1 MKKVITLVTA
11 LTILFGTMVAV
22 PHNEKFA
29 NIITAEAAYSGN
41 TLVPIVSSIKSTQNT
56 ITVSWK
62 STGADEYR
70 LYLMSEHENS
80 WNEAGTISG
89 TQRSYVIRNLSPNTQ
104 YYICMRARSNKVW
117 GAYSDC
123 YYTATCTTATTISY
137 CKSSSTTA
145 KIAWRQANGAY
156 GYEVQIKKDNKWST
170 ALRLP
175 YYNATSGDVT
185 GLKAGKT
192 YYARVSSYIY
202 DGSGN
207 KHYSSYSNSYKFT
220 TKKNATLKSTVSKAK
235 VNAALVSTAGSFDK
249 TQAKDCARMI
259 NSLRK
264 GKNLNTLTWDE
275 TLYKCAQNRAKEI
288 TKKYSHSRPNGKSCG
303 TICKIY
309 KGENIAKGQTS
320 AYSVYEAW
328 YKSAGHKANMERKGF
343 KKFAVACYK
352 MNGTYYWVTAFGY

>member
-1 MKKVITLVTA
+1 MKKIITLITA
-11 LTILFGTMVAV
+11 ITLSLGAMTAV
-22 PHNEKFA
+22 PHNEKF
-29 NIITAEAAYSGN
+29 ISSITAEATYSEKA
-41 TLVPIVSSIKSTQNT
+41 LVPNISSIKSTQNS
-56 ITVSWK
+56 ITLNWK
-62 STGADEYR
+62 STGADGYKV
-70 LYLMSEHENS
+70 YLMSEYEKS
-80 WNEAGTISG
+80 WNEVGTISG
-89 TQRSYVIRNLSPNTQ
+89 SQKSYVIRDLSPNTQ
-104 YYICMRARSNKVW
+104 YYICMRARSNEVW

-123 YYTATCTTATTISY
+123 YYTATCTAATTISY

-145 KIAWRQANGAY
+145 KIAWRQVNGAY
-156 GYEVQIKKDNKWST
+156 GYEVQIKKDDKWST
-170 ALRLP
+170 ALKLP

-192 YYARVSSYIY
+192 YYARVRSYIY

-207 KHYSSYSNSYKFT
+207 KHYSSYSSSYKFT
-220 TKKNATLKSTVSKAK
+220 TKKNATLKSTTSKAK
-235 VNAALVSTAGSFDK
+235 VNAALVSTKGSFDK
-249 TQAKDCARMI
+249 TQAEDCARMI
-259 NSLRK
+259 NNLRK
-264 GKNLNTLTWDE
+264 GKKLNTLTWDE

-303 TICKIY
+303 TISKIY
-309 KGENIAKGQTS
+309 KGENIAKGQAS

>member
-1 MKKVITLVTA
+1 MKKIITLITA
-11 LTILFGTMVAV
+11 ITLSLGAMTAV
-22 PHNEKFA
+22 PHNEKF
-29 NIITAEAAYSGN
+29 ISSITAEATYSEKA
-41 TLVPIVSSIKSTQNT
+41 LVPNISSIKSTQNS
-56 ITVSWK
+56 ITLNWK
-62 STGADEYR
+62 STGADGYKV
-70 LYLMSEHENS
+70 YLMSEYEKN
-80 WNEAGTISG
+80 WNEVGTISG
-89 TQRSYVIRNLSPNTQ
+89 SQKSYVIRNLSSNTQ
-104 YYICMRARSNKVW
+104 YYICMRARSNEVW

-123 YYTATCTTATTISY
+123 YYTATCTAATTISY

-145 KIAWRQANGAY
+145 KIAWRQVNGAY
-156 GYEVQIKKDNKWST
+156 GYEVQIKKDDKWST
-170 ALRLP
+170 ALKLP

-192 YYARVSSYIY
+192 YYARVRSYIY

-207 KHYSSYSNSYKFT
+207 KHYSSYSSSYKFT
-220 TKKNATLKSTVSKAK
+220 TKKNATLKSTTSKAK
-235 VNAALVSTAGSFDK
+235 VNAALVSTKGSFDK

-343 KKFAVACYK
+343 EKFAVACYK